1 MKESQKSKW
10 KHTFTGCQVFLQ
22 TFIVLNNIIL
32 KLRRS
37 VQFSSVAQSCP
48 TLCELMNCSMPDF
61 PVNHQ
66 LKDLAQTHD
75 KWVRDAIQPSHPLS
89 SPPPASFLPS
99 IRVFSNKIVL
109 HIRWSKIKVSAS
121 ASVLPVNIRD
131 YFPLEWT
138 GWISLQSKGLSR
150 VFSNTKLESINSL
163 AFNFFYS
170 PPLPSRHDYW
180 KNHNLDETDLCG
192 QRNVSAF

>member
-1 MKESQKSKW
+1 MRSVHFNMRCHTVINLANLKLLYLYLKRRGSFMKESQKSKW

-75 KWVRDAIQPSHPLS
+75 K
-89 SPPPASFLPS
+89 
-99 IRVFSNKIVL
+99 
-109 HIRWSKIKVSAS
+109 
-121 ASVLPVNIRD
+121 
-131 YFPLEWT
+131 
-138 GWISLQSKGLSR
+138 
-150 VFSNTKLESINSL
+150 
-163 AFNFFYS
+163 
-170 PPLPSRHDYW
+170 
-180 KNHNLDETDLCG
+180 
-192 QRNVSAF
+192 